1 MNQTH
6 VSNIWRL
13 PLAGGQGITKC
24 VSKILMVH
32 GWWYYQ
38 HSMGWMKKG
47 FFKRNAANVAKIK
60 ISSTQYRTFTINT
73 KPYRV
78 TYKGFHYL
86 VSAYIST
93 FILFFFFFF
102 PHIPYSSHNG
112 LLPCSKSLSS
122 LLLYN
127 MFIMLRNTHP
137 PKTFS
142 GSLQVLFPQVQP
154 LCMAFLLLGLLRV
167 TILCASE

>member
-1 MNQTH
+1 MDEE
-6 VSNIWRL
+6 
-13 PLAGGQGITKC
+13 
-24 VSKILMVH
+24 
-32 GWWYYQ
+32 
-38 HSMGWMKKG
+38 G

-60 ISSTQYRTFTINT
+60 ISSTQYRTFSINT

-86 VSAYIST
+86 VSASIST
-93 FILFFFFFF
+93 FILSFFF
-102 PHIPYSSHNG
+102 PHIPYSSHSG

-137 PKTFS
+137 PKTFW

-154 LCMAFLLLGLLRV
+154 LCMALLLLGLLRV
-167 TILCASE
+167 TILCASEWLHAISVFTWMFIFLC